1 MHNVVKFMVSS
12 SASGLEFKSEILT
25 PLEDFNSDEA
35 ALNVYTRV
43 IQDTVEAVGAELKP
57 LLAMLQARAEHNT
70 NEPIEASFV
79 ITLTEDD
86 NTITYEL
93 STVKET
99 DEATPAAFIAA
110 LIKQIYKF
118 VSEVVQEDNEDSE
131 SFAALAIAVGNKNV
145 RDILQALKYEDHVVE
160 ATVRLN
166 SDVSAHVAKT
176 KGTTTPSFMMEST
189 GTMNA

>member
-1 MHNVVKFMVSS
+1 MHNVVKFIVNS
-12 SASGLEFKSEILT
+12 SARGLEFKSEIPT

-35 ALNVYTRV
+35 ALNVYSRV

-70 NEPIEASFV
+70 NESVEASSV

-86 NTITYEL
+86 DTITYEL
-93 STVKET
+93 STVKES

-110 LIKQIYKF
+110 LIKHIYKF
-118 VSEVVQEDNEDSE
+118 VGEVMQEEDDE
-131 SFAALAIAVGNKNV
+131 SFAALAIAVDTKNV
-145 RDILQALKYEDHVVE
+145 RDILQTLKYEDHIVE

-166 SDVSAHVAKT
+166 SDVVAHVAKA
-176 KGTTTPSFMMEST
+176 KGTTTPSFMMEAT

>member
-1 MHNVVKFMVSS
+1 MHNVIKFMVNS

-35 ALNVYTRV
+35 ALNIYSRV
-43 IQDTVEAVGAELKP
+43 IQDTVETVGAELKP
-57 LLAMLQARAEHNT
+57 LLAMLQARAEHST

-110 LIKQIYKF
+110 LIKHIYKF
-118 VSEVVQEDNEDSE
+118 VGEVMQEDDSE
-131 SFAALAIAVGNKNV
+131 SFAALAIAVSNKNV
-145 RDILQALKYEDHVVE
+145 RDILQVLKYEDHIVD
-160 ATVRLN
+160 ATMQLN
-166 SDVSAHVAKT
+166 SDIIAHVAKT
-176 KGTTTPSFMMEST
+176 NGTTTPSFMMEAT
-189 GTMNA
+189 GTLNA

>member
-25 PLEDFNSDEA
+25 PLEDFNSDDA

-43 IQDTVEAVGAELKP
+43 IQDTVETVGAKLTP
-57 LLAMLQARAEHNT
+57 LLAMLQARAEHGT
-70 NEPIEASFV
+70 NEPVEASFV

-86 NTITYEL
+86 DTITYEL

-99 DEATPAAFIAA
+99 NEATPAAFIAA
-110 LIKQIYKF
+110 LIKHIYKF
-118 VSEVVQEDNEDSE
+118 VGEVMQEDDSE
-131 SFAALAIAVGNKNV
+131 SFAALAIAVGNKDA
-145 RDILQALKYEDHVVE
+145 RDILQTLKYEDHIVK
-160 ATVRLN
+160 ATMQLN
-166 SDVSAHVAKT
+166 SDIAAQAAKA
-176 KGTTTPSFMMEST
+176 KGATTPSFMMEST

>member
-1 MHNVVKFMVSS
+1 MHNVIKFMVNS
-12 SASGLEFKSEILT
+12 SANGLEFKSEILT

-43 IQDTVEAVGAELKP
+43 IQDTVEAVGTELKP

-70 NEPIEASFV
+70 NKPIGASFV

-99 DEATPAAFIAA
+99 DETTPADFIVA
-110 LIKQIYKF
+110 LIKHIYKF

-166 SDVSAHVAKT
+166 SDVAAHVAKA
-176 KGTTTPSFMMEST
+176 KGATTPSFMMEST
-189 GTMNA
+189 GTLNA

>member
-1 MHNVVKFMVSS
+1 MHNVIKFMVNS

-35 ALNVYTRV
+35 ALNVYTTV

-79 ITLTEDD
+79 ITLTENDD
-86 NTITYEL
+86 TITYEL

-118 VSEVVQEDNEDSE
+118 VSEVVQENNDE
-131 SFAALAIAVGNKNV
+131 SFAALAIAVGTKNV

-166 SDVSAHVAKT
+166 SDVAAHVAKA
-176 KGTTTPSFMMEST
+176 KGTTTPSFMMEAT

>member
-1 MHNVVKFMVSS
+1 MHNVVKFMISS
-12 SASGLEFKSEILT
+12 SASGLEFKCEIPT
-25 PLEDFNSDEA
+25 SLEDFNSDDA
-35 ALNVYTRV
+35 AINVYTTV
-43 IQDTVEAVGAELKP
+43 IQDTVEAVGTELKP

-110 LIKQIYKF
+110 LVKHIYKF
-118 VSEVVQEDNEDSE
+118 VGEVMQEDDSE
-131 SFAALAIAVGNKNV
+131 SFAALAIAVGNKDA
-145 RDILQALKYEDHVVE
+145 RDILQTLKYEDHIVK
-160 ATVRLN
+160 ATMQLN
-166 SDVSAHVAKT
+166 SDVAAHVAKA

>member
-1 MHNVVKFMVSS
+1 MHNVVKFMVNS
-12 SASGLEFKSEILT
+12 SARGLEFKSEILT
-25 PLEDFNSDEA
+25 PLEDFNSDDA

-43 IQDTVEAVGAELKP
+43 IQDTVETVGAELKP

-70 NEPIEASFV
+70 NEPVEASFV
-79 ITLTEDD
+79 ITLTENDD
-86 NTITYEL
+86 TITYEL

-99 DEATPAAFIAA
+99 DEATPAAFIAV
-110 LIKQIYKF
+110 LIKHIYKF
-118 VSEVVQEDNEDSE
+118 VGEVTQEDDSE

-160 ATVRLN
+160 ATMQLN
-166 SDVSAHVAKT
+166 SDIVAHVAKT